1 MLHRG
6 LRFGGFASAPLRRGV
21 ASSSR
26 QAPARRRYTAPAAFA
41 VALGGTA
48 YLASPLVLDG
58 SMTADPSSPPPPSI
72 QSAGLGEL
80 LRSYLVYTLCSVP
93 LLIDNSP
100 SLLHFLTH
108 SPIPGLK
115 FVTEGVVR
123 QTFFAQF
130 VAGESV
136 AGCRETMEKLR
147 SRGVGTMLN
156 YSAEADLGVEF
167 DAKKLEQARLEEVER
182 ALDEAGRWERDVE
195 ANGGM
200 AGSTSFA
207 LKIVSLQY
215 ADRRG
220 VRLMPDRP
228 DRPGDPAPRLDDP
241 APPATAHDVQRA
253 VFTLLGFASA
263 GAIPGWPARLGRESR
278 RPARGGCRGGQY
290 RSAVAQGRPDVH
302 GRLGDRRGAEEGR
315 PRGIKRVVGQTQVV
329 GPAGPAQR
337 VSQVSVATRHAPDSQ
352 GEAAHRRRAQLVPAL
367 ARRLHAAP
375 F

>member
-6 LRFGGFASAPLRRGV
+6 LRFGAASMRRGV
-21 ASSSR
+21 ASSSK
-26 QAPARRRYTAPAAFA
+26 QTTGRRRYAAPTAAFA

-48 YLASPLVLDG
+48 YLASPLSLDSDFVAG
-58 SMTADPSSPPPPSI
+58 PSAPPPPSI

-136 AGCRETMEKLR
+136 AGCRDTMEKLR

-207 LKIVSLQY
+207 LKIVS
-215 ADRRG
+215 
-220 VRLMPDRP
+220 
-228 DRPGDPAPRLDDP
+228 
-241 APPATAHDVQRA
+241 
-253 VFTLLGFASA
+253 
-263 GAIPGWPARLGRESR
+263 
-278 RPARGGCRGGQY
+278 
-290 RSAVAQGRPDVH
+290 
-302 GRLGDRRGAEEGR
+302 
-315 PRGIKRVVGQTQVV
+315 RVC
-329 GPAGPAQR
+329 
-337 VSQVSVATRHAPDSQ
+337 
-352 GEAAHRRRAQLVPAL
+352 
-367 ARRLHAAP
+367 
-375 F
+375 